1 MAGNEAPFN
10 PSQQEIRER
19 CEILH
24 WMQLMEWDSGIIDSI
39 MVFDQPTPDR
49 VRILVYYYGPDEALN
64 RIRRFL
70 EA

>member
-10 PSQQEIRER
+10 PSRQEIRER
-19 CEILH
+19 CEILL
-24 WMQLMEWDSGIIDSI
+24 WMQLMEWDSGVIDSI
-39 MVFDQPTPDR
+39 MNLDQPTPDR
-49 VRILVYYYGPDEALN
+49 VRLLVYYFGPDEALS